1 MRGLILR
8 ESSSGTTGGWL
19 RVLAGVLSV
28 GVLAAVL
35 PGCRAEPQEASLQTV
50 AMDTFMSLTVWDE
63 DGELAQD
70 ALAQAS
76 ALIQTL
82 DGMLSATQEG
92 SVVYA
97 LNHAD
102 GAWTEVGGDAAQLL
116 DRALELSRLTGG
128 ALDITAYP
136 AVQAWGFISGE
147 YRVPDDE
154 ELEKLA
160 ALIDYTKLEVDGTQ
174 ARLPQGM
181 EVELGAVA
189 KGYTGDRLAQL
200 MEELG
205 ITSALFD
212 LGQSSIQAIGT
223 KPGGS
228 LWRIG
233 LQDPAGSGYLGVLE
247 VADQAVGTS
256 GGYQRCF
263 EENGQTYWHILDPD
277 TAAPARSGLAS
288 VTVVSSS
295 GLLCDGLSTALFVL
309 GQEKGIQL
317 WRDHPE
323 LDFEAIFISQDGT
336 ITMTAGLEDS
346 FALVQGYEDREVT
359 VLS

>member
-1 MRGLILR
+1 MRGSALKSENASRPWSRILACA
-8 ESSSGTTGGWL
+8 L
-19 RVLAGVLSV
+19 CAGMALVT
-28 GVLAAVL
+28 L
-35 PGCRAEPQEASLQTV
+35 PGCQADSREVSLQTV
-50 AMDTFMSLTVWDE
+50 AMDTFMDLTVWSKDE
-63 DGELAQD
+63 EIARD
-70 ALAQAS
+70 ALNQAS
-76 ALIQTL
+76 ALIQAL
-82 DGMLSATQEG
+82 DETLSATRED
-92 SVVYA
+92 SVIYA
-97 LNHAD
+97 LNHAG
-102 GAWTEVGGDAAQLL
+102 GAWTDVGADTAQLL

-200 MEELG
+200 MEELR

>member
-1 MRGLILR
+1 MRGSALKSENASRPWSRILACA
-8 ESSSGTTGGWL
+8 L
-19 RVLAGVLSV
+19 CAGMALVT
-28 GVLAAVL
+28 L
-35 PGCRAEPQEASLQTV
+35 PGCQADSREVSLQTV
-50 AMDTFMSLTVWDE
+50 AMDTFMDLTVWSKDE
-63 DGELAQD
+63 EIARD
-70 ALAQAS
+70 ALNQAS
-76 ALIQTL
+76 ALIQAL
-82 DGMLSATQEG
+82 DETLSATRED
-92 SVVYA
+92 SVIYA
-97 LNHAD
+97 LNHAG
-102 GAWTEVGGDAAQLL
+102 GAWTDVGADTAQLL

-160 ALIDYTKLEVDGTQ
+160 ALIDYTKLEGDGTQ

-200 MEELG
+200 MEELR